1 MVFVVGAL
9 VAGLM
14 VGVGVP
20 PALAATIAVTTADD
34 VVDPTDGVISLREA
48 FIIASSNETADT
60 ITLVAATE
68 YELDSCFVGELPHT
82 QDESLT
88 VQGNGATIYQTCP
101 GKRVIH
107 NDNQDAVLTLEDVTL
122 TGGFVPPADVD
133 GAGVKS
139 RGPLFLDNVTILFI
153 NAGPGGTVVDGGN
166 SFDGDNAAISVVDS
180 TIASNTGDGIY
191 ISGGP
196 VSVTN
201 SIVNNHT
208 GSGIALIDGTPVT
221 ITGSSV
227 SNNGRSGVRTTGQ
240 GFTSMTI
247 TSSNVDGNGDTGAS
261 CSACNLVTVTN
272 SSISG
277 NGTDPSRPGGG
288 LAIFSFY
295 NDATQTYTVTG
306 STIDNNAAT
315 REGGGIRLAASAE
328 NTDFPPATLAV
339 TDSDVNGNSTAGA
352 FDIDG
357 GGIYAET
364 GAVSITNSS
373 VSNNAAGPVGGFT
386 SSKGGGIYVRE
397 VAGLDT
403 DASLT
408 VTGSI
413 IDGNDANWQ
422 GGGIWAVTAETV
434 SIATTSVSGNAAN
447 SLGGGGLYSAGA
459 AVSITDS
466 TIDDNDADTGG
477 GIAIGEFSG
486 YPEGSLSVAG
496 TTISNNSSSFAASG
510 GGGVFVNV
518 GDAGVDATFVNSTI
532 SGNSSANFGGG
543 IMAMQTSGITLRH
556 ATVVDN
562 TGVNGANLF
571 TAAAPLDIAA
581 SIVADPTGGANCDV
595 SSTITG
601 GHSFADDASC
611 GLGGDDTIGVDP
623 GLGPLADNGGPTATH
638 LPGDTAAV
646 AGLVPAAACTQGVD
660 QRGVSRP
667 QGADCEA
674 GSVEISE
681 DSGPNFIYGSPYA
694 DEIVGTP
701 GDDIIYGYGGDDHI
715 DGGGGN
721 DIIIGGSGN
730 DTILGGPGDDMLRGG
745 RGVDG
750 ISGGPGRDIIRSG
763 PGGDVVNGGSGRD
776 TIAGG
781 GGPDVLRGARGND
794 VIRGGFGNDRLYG
807 GPGFDRL
814 NGGPGRDHCDVGA
827 DGGVAVRC

>member
-1 MVFVVGAL
+1 MVLVVGAL

-34 VVDPTDGVISLREA
+34 VVDPMDGVISLREA

-82 QDESLT
+82 QDEALT

-139 RGPLFLDNVTILFI
+139 RGPLFLDTVSILFI

-166 SFDGDNAAISVVDS
+166 TFDGDNAAITVIDS

-196 VSVTN
+196 VSLTN

-247 TSSNVDGNGDTGAS
+247 TSSTVDGNGDTGAS
-261 CSACNLVTVTN
+261 CSACNIVSVTN

-277 NGTDPSRPGGG
+277 NGTDPTRPGGG

-295 NDATQTYTVTG
+295 NDAAQSYTVTG
-306 STIDNNAAT
+306 STINDNTAT
-315 REGGGIRLAASAE
+315 RQGGGIRLAASAE
-328 NTDFPPATLAV
+328 NADFPPATLAV
-339 TDSDVNGNSTAGA
+339 TNSDVNGNSTAGA

-364 GAVSITNSS
+364 GTVSVANSS

-386 SSKGGGIYVRE
+386 ASKGGGLYVRE
-397 VAGLDT
+397 VSGLDT

-408 VTGSI
+408 VTAST

-422 GGGIWAVTAETV
+422 GGGIWVVTAESV
-434 SIATTSVSGNAAN
+434 SIATSSISGNEAN
-447 SLGGGGLYSAGA
+447 SLGGGGLYSAGST
-459 AVSITDS
+459 VSITDS
-466 TIDDNDADTGG
+466 TIDDNHADTGG
-477 GIAIGEFSG
+477 GIAIAEFSG
-486 YPEGSLSVAG
+486 YPEGSLNVTGS
-496 TTISNNSSSFAASG
+496 TISNNSSSFAASG

-518 GDAGVDATFVNSTI
+518 GDAGVDATFVNATI
-532 SGNSSANFGGG
+532 SGNTSANIGGG
-543 IMAMQTSGITLRH
+543 IMAMQTSGVTLRH

-562 TGVNGANLF
+562 TGVNGANIF
-571 TAAAPLDIAA
+571 TAAAPLDITA
-581 SIVADPTGGANCDV
+581 SIVANPTGGANCDV
-595 SSTITG
+595 SSTTSG

-611 GLGGDDTIGVDP
+611 GLGADDTVGPDP
-623 GLGPLADNGGPTATH
+623 GLGPLADNGGATPTH
-638 LPGDTAAV
+638 LPSDTGAV
-646 AGLVPAAACTQGVD
+646 AGLVPAATCTEGLD
-660 QRGVSRP
+660 QRGVARP
-667 QGADCEA
+667 QGTDCEA

-681 DSGPNFIYGSPYA
+681 DSGPNVIYGTPYA

-701 GDDIIYGYGGDDHI
+701 GDDIIYGYGGDDRI

-721 DIIIGGSGN
+721 DIIIGGPGN
-730 DTILGGPGDDMLRGG
+730 DTILGGPGNDRLRGG
-745 RGVDG
+745 GGSDG
-750 ISGGPGRDIIRSG
+750 ISGGPGRDIIRAG
-763 PGGDVVNGGSGRD
+763 AGADVVVGGGGRD
-776 TIAGG
+776 AISGAR
-781 GGPDVLRGARGND
+781 GPDVLRGARGND
-794 VIRGGFGNDRLYG
+794 VIAGGIGNDRLYG

-814 NGGPGRDHCDVGA
+814 DGGPGTDMCDVGA